1 MKRKIYS
8 LSFVLLVAALPG
20 LNTRAAAATLSGT
33 VSDAGGANV
42 AGAQI
47 IVRQPDTDFSEMVLT
62 EEDGSYFL
70 ESLPPGVYTLIV
82 RKSGYADL
90 VQKRVAAGDPAE
102 PVRLNLRLRSSQEQ
116 TTVRATEEL
125 NPNIFIVKLD
135 TNETNR
141 NLDKRGANIQFIRE
155 FRSQENN
162 YGAMYGYPLRRADWL
177 RPRPPL
183 SNFHGSLYNSHQ
195 NSALNARS
203 FFTVGSLR
211 PSRLNQYGGT
221 VGGPLF
227 SSKLSFDSAWSQT
240 RDSGFVNGNVQVPL
254 ENERT
259 PRSSDPQVNAVIA
272 RLLEGFPEEFP
283 NLPDVSLRQLNTNAL
298 RDIRRT
304 AFSTRLDYRPGE
316 ADQISF
322 EQRFLDATE
331 VPFEIVAGQNPDTF
345 LRPQSTHL
353 THAHAFS
360 PNTLSRLAVNFDRLS
375 VILDTTDRYKNLL
388 SPLGIDVV
396 PQISFGQEITGL
408 GGGPSLPRRRVENRF
423 SFAPEV
429 THVSGKHT
437 LSAGFRITR
446 LRINDLQ
453 SDNSRGQFSFTR
465 DEGHSAVE
473 NFLLGRPT
481 SFTIATGYLYRGFRN
496 WENAFY
502 LQDTIRASSHWTLS
516 LGLRYEM
523 VTAPTEVN
531 GLTSIPY
538 STDANNFAPQF
549 GFAWN
554 PGGGKTVVRG
564 GYGISFGSVFPIL
577 YQRARFNPP
586 EVQVIK
592 IDDPDL
598 LNPLGGSAEVKKS
611 ELNLLSPD
619 LVAPYSHMYNF
630 AIERELPA
638 NLFFR
643 IGYIGNRTFKLPN
656 RAISNRAQP
665 VPGIC
670 KDPSDPTVPGG
681 FPYLWCGTN
690 TTNLRRPDQR
700 YSQIATVSSGGISYF
715 DALHIGVDKRMGRGL
730 TWNARYTFSKAITS
744 SDTHFAQIGTGFH
757 NSTIEDVFGD
767 LRGLAR
773 FDTPH
778 ALTIGYRFEFP
789 WARNQRGIRSLLLGG
804 WNISGTTTFRSGTPT
819 HVHTGS
825 DSPGFGNVD
834 GVSGDRPNLLNQE
847 ILWKSID
854 HPDTARFIFTRENFD
869 TIIPPGGRGNLGY
882 QTFRNDG
889 THNWNIAVEKDFRAG
904 ETGIFQ
910 FRTEL
915 LNSFNQPHFD
925 EARHVISADTF
936 GRILNTSNKGRVIQ
950 LTLRFRM

>member
-1 MKRKIYS
+1 MKRKRYLLS
-8 LSFVLLVAALPG
+8 LALFAAALLVP
-20 LNTRAAAATLSGT
+20 NFHVVAATLSGT
-33 VSDAGGANV
+33 ISDTEGATV

-70 ESLPPGVYTLIV
+70 ESLPPGVYTVTV

-90 VQKRVAAGDPAE
+90 TQGRVTAGDPAE
-102 PVRLNLRLRSSQEQ
+102 PVRLNLRLQSSQEQ

-135 TNETNR
+135 TNEINR
-141 NLDKRGANIQFIRE
+141 NLDKRGANIQFLRE

-162 YGAMYGYPLRRADWL
+162 YGAMYGHPLRRADLL
-177 RPRPPL
+177 RPRSPL
-183 SNFHGSLYNSHQ
+183 RNFHGSLYNSHQ

-211 PSRLNQYGGT
+211 PSRRNQYGAT
-221 VGGPLF
+221 LGGPLF
-227 SSKLSFDSAWSQT
+227 SDKLSFDFAWSQT

-254 ENERT
+254 ESERT

-272 RLLEGFPEEFP
+272 RLLEGFPGDLP
-283 NLPDVSLRQLNTNAL
+283 NLPDVSPRQLNTNAL

-316 ADQISF
+316 ADQIAF

-353 THAHAFS
+353 THTHTFS
-360 PNTLSRLAVNFDRLS
+360 PNTLSRLSVDFDRLA
-375 VILDTTDRYKNLL
+375 VVLNITDRYRNLL
-388 SPLGIDVV
+388 APLGIDVV
-396 PQISFGQEITGL
+396 PEYAFGQEISAL
-408 GGGPSLPRRRVENRF
+408 GSGGRGSSLPRRRVENRF

-429 THVSGKHT
+429 TRVLGKHT

-465 DEGHSAVE
+465 DFGRSAVE
-473 NFLLGRPT
+473 NFLHGTPT
-481 SFTIATGYLYRGFRN
+481 SFTIALGDLYRGFRN

-502 LQDTIRASSHWTLS
+502 LQDTIRASSRWTLS

-523 VTAPTEVN
+523 VTVPNEVN
-531 GLTSIPY
+531 GLTSIAY

-564 GYGISFGSVFPIL
+564 GYGIAFGSVFPIL

-592 IDDPDL
+592 IDNPDL
-598 LNPLGGSAEVKKS
+598 LNPLGGAAEVKRS

-630 AIERELPA
+630 GIERELPA

-643 IGYIGNRTFKLPN
+643 IGYIGSRTFKLPT

-665 VPGIC
+665 VPGLC
-670 KDPSDPTVPGG
+670 EEREG
-681 FPYLWCGTN
+681 FPFLWCGTN

-700 YSQIATVSSGGISYF
+700 FAQISTVTSGGISYF
-715 DALHIGVDKRMGRGL
+715 DGLQVAVDKRMGRGL
-730 TWNARYTFSKAITS
+730 TWNARYTFSKAITT

-778 ALTIGYRFEFP
+778 ALTLGYRFELP

-819 HVHTGS
+819 HAHTGS
-825 DSPGFGNVD
+825 DSPGFGNAD
-834 GVSGDRPNLLNQE
+834 GVGGDRPNLLNPA
-847 ILWKSID
+847 ILWKSVD
-854 HPDTARFIFTRENFD
+854 HPDTARFILAKENFD

-889 THNWNIAVEKDFRAG
+889 THNWNIAVAKDFPAG
-904 ETGIFQ
+904 ETGTFQ
-910 FRTEL
+910 LRTEF
-915 LNSFNQPHFD
+915 LNSFNQPQFD

-950 LTLRFRM
+950 IMLQFRM